1 MANWIKCTRKADK
14 TSIYVNIDTAMS
26 IRWSET
32 DHATIVAYAGGDI
45 DAVRVVE
52 SPESILKGQ
61 RP

>member
-14 TSIYVNIDTAMS
+14 TNIYLNIDMAMS
-26 IRWSET
+26 IRWSQT

-52 SPESILKGQ
+52 SPESILEGQ